1 MGPPKMGHDSNNL
14 ILSHGHFIPR
24 MNEYK
29 NPNFLILVINIIL
42 DRFQYH
48 SGRPLF
54 IAMRAANEQ
63 EFTGGQFD
71 LARPI
76 LETIIKF

>member
-1 MGPPKMGHDSNNL
+1 MAISSLEWMK
-14 ILSHGHFIPR
+14 
-24 MNEYK
+24 YK

-48 SGRPLF
+48 SGRPHF
-54 IAMRAANEQ
+54 IAMRATNEQ
-63 EFTGGQFD
+63 EFAGGQFD

-76 LETIIKF
+76 LETLIKLEK

>member
-1 MGPPKMGHDSNNL
+1 MK
-14 ILSHGHFIPR
+14 
-24 MNEYK
+24 YK